1 MDCAV
6 PSAILLYRQHPISE
20 DQVLDALR
28 RQGKDLGKLSPQDL
42 SHWDQDHYG
51 GLAAVEAL
59 TRRADISAES
69 HVLDVCAGLAGP
81 ARFMAS
87 QCAARVTCV
96 DLSPEQTTG
105 ARRLTALVGLGRLVR
120 VVRADAQS
128 LPFPRSTF
136 TTVVSQEGFLHVPD
150 KARVLVECAR
160 VLMPGGRL
168 AFSDWVATPRL
179 SINERRRLEEWMAAV
194 TIQSLEGYRGLLAR
208 AGFAAI
214 LAEDLS
220 QEWRGILRQRLEMFR
235 GLRAQTLARLGAR
248 RYDEYNQLYAFFVG
262 LVESRKL
269 GGARFSATAGP
280 GIS

>member
-1 MDCAV
+1 MHQVVPAAV
-6 PSAILLYRQHPISE
+6 LFYRQHPISE
-20 DQVLDALR
+20 EQVLDALR
-28 RQGKDLGKLSPQDL
+28 RQGKDLGRLSPQDL
-42 SHWDQDHYG
+42 YHWDQDHYG
-51 GLAAVEAL
+51 GLAAVETL
-59 TRRADISAES
+59 TRRAGISAES

-96 DLSPEQTTG
+96 DLSPERTTG
-105 ARRLTALVGLGRLVR
+105 ARRLTGLVGLGGLVR

-128 LPFPRSTF
+128 LPFPRWTF

-150 KARVLVECAR
+150 KARVLLECAR

-179 SINERRRLEEWMAAV
+179 SINERQRLEEWMAAV

-208 AGFAAI
+208 AGFAGL

-220 QEWRGILRQRLEMFR
+220 PEWRGILRQRLVMFR
-235 GLRAQTLARLGAR
+235 GLRAQTVARLGAR

>member
-1 MDCAV
+1 MHRVV
-6 PSAILLYRQHPISE
+6 PSAILFYRQHPISE

-28 RQGKDLGKLSPQDL
+28 RQGKDLGKLFPQDL
-42 SHWDQDHYG
+42 YHWDQDHYG

-59 TRRADISAES
+59 TRRAGISAES

-96 DLSPEQTTG
+96 DLSPERTTG
-105 ARRLTALVGLGRLVR
+105 ARRLTALVGLGGLVR

-150 KARVLVECAR
+150 KAQVLVECAR

-208 AGFAAI
+208 AGFAGL

-220 QEWRGILRQRLEMFR
+220 QEWRGILRQRLEMLR
-235 GLRAQTLARLGAR
+235 GLRAQTVARLGAQ

>member
-1 MDCAV
+1 MDRSVPAAV
-6 PSAILLYRQHPISE
+6 LFYRQHPISE
-20 DQVLDALR
+20 EQVLDALR
-28 RQGKDLGKLSPQDL
+28 RQGKDLGTLSPQDL
-42 SHWDQDHYG
+42 YHWDQDHYG

-59 TRRADISAES
+59 TRRAGISAES

-96 DLSPEQTTG
+96 DLSPERTTG

-150 KARVLVECAR
+150 KARVLLECAR

-208 AGFAAI
+208 AGFAGL

-220 QEWRGILRQRLEMFR
+220 QEWRGILRHRLEMFR
-235 GLRAQTLARLGAR
+235 GLRAQTVARLGAR
-248 RYDEYNQLYAFFVG
+248 RYGEYNQLYAFFVG